1 MEIKSG
7 FKVGYGSIRECAT
20 ELKVSR
26 QRVHQLMNQGRLG
39 ECIQEDTPRGMVWYV
54 PKPYTIKQGI
64 TLSGRPKVKR

>member
-39 ECIQEDTPRGMVWYV
+39 E
-54 PKPYTIKQGI
+54 YTSWDGLVCSE
-64 TLSGRPKVKR
+64 TLHD